1 LLFSGGNFVKQITL
15 NTPYEED
22 KINAIRQF
30 TDEEKPSIEQ
40 ELTALIDRLY
50 QKNVPAPVREFIAAR
65 ADAPAPGG
73 SNRRKNRTDNRSEY
87 RAESA
92 SATAQ
97 NSADPSANDDGSF

>member
-1 LLFSGGNFVKQITL
+1 LKQITL
-15 NTPYEED
+15 NIPYEEE

-65 ADAPAPGG
+65 ADAPASIG
-73 SNRRKNRTDNRSEY
+73 SNRRKNRAENRSEY
-87 RAESA
+87 RAESV
-92 SATAQ
+92 SAAAQ
-97 NSADPSANDDGSF
+97 SSADPSADDDGGF